1 MGSGVVEQG
10 MNLAQ
15 YLDAKK
21 YMSTGTN
28 SSRLYHMQKSETQ
41 VKKMQNN
48 IRKSIVNAEKHDG
61 KRKLARNESL
71 ANQVKDNNSMQSIV
85 HHTAQ

>member
-1 MGSGVVEQG
+1 MGSGVMEQG

-28 SSRLYHMQKSETQ
+28 SSRLYHMQKSESQ

-48 IRKSIVNAEKHDG
+48 IRKSIVNA
-61 KRKLARNESL
+61 
-71 ANQVKDNNSMQSIV
+71 
-85 HHTAQ
+85 